1 MLDVWQLVTFV
12 ESRGPNLFYPQTFQD
27 FRDSSNGKVPP
38 QRQPRGDGGTKVLQS
53 DVEDGTIIDSVQDQ
67 RTKGRKP
74 YRTRHRF
81 FGGKKKKDVV
91 ENMEKK
97 VEDMME
103 NEDDLVKEQEI
114 VEIKRKDDHKNI
126 EVDENDEINN
136 DARRKIKNHIKGIL
150 FLKDNLD
157 ISEELGNQLKKRG
170 YHIETINNN
179 SDDREDYDEND
190 HADTRSRDINDNFE
204 RYDYNIRK

>member
-1 MLDVWQLVTFV
+1 M
-12 ESRGPNLFYPQTFQD
+12 
-27 FRDSSNGKVPP
+27 
-38 QRQPRGDGGTKVLQS
+38 LQS
-53 DVEDGTIIDSVQDQ
+53 DVEDGTIIDGFQDQ

-97 VEDMME
+97 DEAMMK
-103 NEDDLVKEQEI
+103 NEDDQDKEKEN
-114 VEIKRKDDHKNI
+114 VENTRKGDNKNK

-136 DARRKIKNHIKGIL
+136 DAKMKNHIKGIL
-150 FLKDNLD
+150 FLKDNSD

-170 YHIETINNN
+170 YHIETISSNDNNN
-179 SDDREDYDEND
+179 DREDYDVND
-190 HADTRSRDINDNFE
+190 RTDTRSRDTNDKFE